1 MFSIDETNKIKI
13 IRGDTAILILTLN
26 DYSLSQG
33 DQVKL
38 TVKKNIRDSKAAITK
53 VVTEFTEGKAI
64 ISLEEKD
71 TKNLIAG
78 DYVYE
83 IEVRLANGTID
94 TIIQASKF
102 KVLADLG

>member
-1 MFSIDETNKIKI
+1 MFSIDETNRIKI
-13 IRGDTAILILTLN
+13 IRGDTASLILTIK

-53 VVTEFTEGKAI
+53 VVTEFVEGKAI
-64 ISLEEKD
+64 IYLEEKD

-83 IEVRLANGTID
+83 IEVRLSNGTID
-94 TIIQASKF
+94 TIIHATQF
-102 KVLADLG
+102 KILSDLG